1 MSDDRGRQEQETRQ
15 SFGIH
20 HKDTNMTIEQLSEQ
34 LKTLHND
41 LIRSNPPQI
50 MTSREAA
57 QFLSVTDET
66 MFRWR
71 KDGVGPSYSH
81 HAFHRAVERPCGYV
95 LDVCGEQAL
104 TGVDSGVES
113 GEGMAEVV
121 VSLQYIHCSLQ
132 ITGLRCRGIA
142 KRAMR

>member
-1 MSDDRGRQEQETRQ
+1 MERINTGGEFVDGHRAILMMRP
-15 SFGIH
+15 
-20 HKDTNMTIEQLSEQ
+20 MTIEQLSEQ

-71 KDGVGPSYSH
+71 KDGVGPSYSQPNPRVVRYLH
-81 HAFHRAVERPCGYV
+81 GDLVAWMKEH
-95 LDVCGEQAL
+95 QA
-104 TGVDSGVES
+104 
-113 GEGMAEVV
+113 
-121 VSLQYIHCSLQ
+121 
-132 ITGLRCRGIA
+132 
-142 KRAMR
+142 